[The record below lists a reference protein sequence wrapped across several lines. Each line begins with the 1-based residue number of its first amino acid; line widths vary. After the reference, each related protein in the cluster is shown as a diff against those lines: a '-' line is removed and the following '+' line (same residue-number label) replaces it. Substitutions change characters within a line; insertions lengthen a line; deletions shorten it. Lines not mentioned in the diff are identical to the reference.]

1 MENSL
6 VIPGSAILT
15 AERSNGVKKPAGTA
29 IKRAFFFG
37 PIIAM
42 KNPCG

>member
-6 VIPGSAILT
+6 VMVGSAILT

-37 PIIAM
+37 SIIDV